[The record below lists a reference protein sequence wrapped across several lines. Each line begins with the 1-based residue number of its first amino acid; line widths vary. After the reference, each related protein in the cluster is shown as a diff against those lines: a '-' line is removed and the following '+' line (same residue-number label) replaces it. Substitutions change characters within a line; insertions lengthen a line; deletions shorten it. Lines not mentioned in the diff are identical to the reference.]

1 MERMKKTGLSKIK
14 LFAKDSAWSIAALCL
29 MNAVLQ
35 FLLYPILRQVLGQD
49 GFGEVQYLLGII
61 SIIAVTIGSSVN
73 YAHIVS
79 STRGGVHNTDS
90 LVWLI
95 GMSVLMLPV
104 CFGVLWLSNMYVSL
118 GRFLLFWTLT
128 VMTVWRYFG
137 DVEYRLTT
145 NYRGYFLYYLFI
157 SLGYAGGVLLYRATG
172 LWELMILPGECL
184 GILFVAL
191 NGRVLRFDCA
201 FDGTRFCGYMNST
214 VSLTASHLLGS
225 VVLSGDRLV
234 LQNAVN
240 SEAVTVYYV
249 SSLIGK
255 TMALLTTPLN
265 SVIIGHLVKR
275 EERLRGSQFLKLSL
289 LGLLVAAVMTG
300 VTVAGSYV
308 VIPLLY
314 PDDFEQAT
322 SLFLL
327 ANAAQVIYF
336 TSNILMVVLIRYL
349 KAVYQVVIN
358 TVYMGVFFAVSV
370 AATLW
375 FGLTGFAV
383 ALLITNAVRYAFVT
397 ALGVYKLDRTAGTDE
412 GGQADDD

>member
-1 MERMKKTGLSKIK
+1 MKKTGLSKVK

-35 FLLYPILRQVLGQD
+35 FLLYPVLRQVLGQD
-49 GFGEVQYLLGII
+49 GFGQVQYLLGII

-90 LVWLI
+90 LIWLI
-95 GMSVLMLPV
+95 GMSVLLLPV
-104 CFGVLWLSNMYVSL
+104 CFGVLWLSHMYVSL

-128 VMTVWRYFG
+128 VLTVWRYFG

-157 SLGYAGGVLLYRATG
+157 SVGYAGGVLLYRATG

-184 GILFVAL
+184 GLAFVAC

-201 FDGTRFCGYMNST
+201 FDGTRFRGYLNAT

-234 LQNAVN
+234 LQNAVG
-240 SEAVTVYYV
+240 SEAVTIYYV

-255 TMALLTTPLN
+255 TMALITTPLN

-275 EERLRGSQFLKLSL
+275 EERLRGSQFLKLSM

-300 VTVAGSYV
+300 VTVAGSYI
-308 VIPLLY
+308 VIPWLY
-314 PDDFEQAT
+314 PDDFAQAT

-336 TSNILMVVLIRYL
+336 ASNILMVVLIRYL

-375 FGLTGFAV
+375 FGLFGFAV

-397 ALGVYKLDRTAGTDE
+397 MLGVAKLNKPDE
-412 GGQADDD
+412 TLPDGGQADDD